1 MPRLQAAQTAWRQ
14 AGGLPHDQ
22 MAALDERFSGVRD
35 RLLELFPRAFEGT
48 DLDPEASRRKAE
60 KLVVRV
66 EGLLAEL
73 LPGGGAPRPQNAEE
87 LAARLRDAL
96 ASNTIGGREAVE
108 AKWHSASVEVE
119 SAQGAWKRLG
129 PVPGAEGRDL
139 SARFEQACRR
149 FFEQRPKPKPDER
162 PRGDGSRP
170 GAGRGP
176 RPRFDRPDRR

>member
-1 MPRLQAAQTAWRQ
+1 VTRLSAAQTAWRQ
-14 AGGLPHDQ
+14 AGSLPQDQ
-22 MAALDERFSGVRD
+22 MATFDERFSRVRD
-35 RLLELFPRAFEGT
+35 RLLEIFPAAFEGT
-48 DLDPEASRRKAE
+48 DLDPQASRRKAE
-60 KLVVRV
+60 KLVLRV
-66 EGLLAEL
+66 EALLAEVA
-73 LPGGGAPRPQNAEE
+73 PGGGAPRPQNAEE

-129 PVPGAEGRDL
+129 PVPGTLGREL

-149 FFEQRPKPKPDER
+149 FFELRPKPKPER
-162 PRGDGSRP
+162 PRGDGPRP
-170 GAGRGP
+170 GAGRSP